1 MIFYVKI
8 LFTFTAAMLLHK
20 SRLINFLALI
30 ISFQV
35 LNMSIDSPNA
45 SRDNYYKTP
54 DNFNYI
60 DTCVEYISEVICKQ
74 GNATPEQ
81 GKRHQKQWHHKLQQV
96 ICDNLRSTNKVVISC
111 QVLRNTFFNLHDR
124 YAYQFIKEITP
135 PPKSSC

>member
-8 LFTFTAAMLLHK
+8 LFTFTVAMLLHK

-54 DNFNYI
+54 ENFNYI
-60 DTCVEYISEVICKQ
+60 DTYVEYISEVIC
-74 GNATPEQ
+74 NHENTVPEQ
-81 GKRHQKQWHHKLQQV
+81 SKRHQKQWHHKMQQV